1 MQKSVPA
8 GSDFKGMT
16 VEQKGG
22 KQCSEPT
29 SESVTVCTGILPKT
43 SCIEPVVKVVRYF
56 PILQMFMSKMSKS
69 SHEHLLCNLI
79 CVTHYRLRR
88 ARITGAD

>member
-8 GSDFKGMT
+8 GSDFKGMP
-16 VEQKGG
+16 VERKGG
-22 KQCSEPT
+22 KPRSEPT

-69 SHEHLLCNLI
+69 SHENLCNLI

-88 ARITGAD
+88 TRITGAD